1 MEYNRRE
8 IEYLKRNIINYE
20 KKREIGDFKAYLLEK
35 MYSTET
41 FAMTEF
47 KSWLQEGYTQKVF
60 SKKPP
65 QHPEKWISKCT
76 NFGNLNNPSSN
87 VGRILEKIGRGKFKV
102 LDQFKNL
109 YYEILNESGL
119 LKKKRVKAPEINE
132 IELTEIIFKNYYILK
147 DDFDLADFDELLKI
161 TCNDLNI
168 SEEILKD
175 YIKILN
181 EKDILGYSIVPGR
194 KIQRIKIIE
203 GSNYE
208 RIKI

>member
-8 IEYLKRNIINYE
+8 IEYLKRNILNYE
-20 KKREIGDFKAYLLEK
+20 KKRKKGDFKAYLLEK
-35 MYSTET
+35 MYFTDT
-41 FAMTEF
+41 FTMIEF
-47 KSWLQEGYTQKVF
+47 KSWLKEGYTKKNF
-60 SKKPP
+60 SKKLP

-76 NFGNLNNPSSN
+76 SFGNLNNPTSN
-87 VGRILEKIGRGKFKV
+87 VGRILERIGTGKFKV

-119 LKKKRVKAPEINE
+119 LKKKKVKAAEINE
-132 IELTEIIFKNYYILK
+132 NELANSIFKNYYLLK
-147 DDFDLADFDELLKI
+147 DDFDLVDFNELLKI
-161 TCNDLNI
+161 ICNELNI

-181 EKDILGYSIVPGR
+181 EKDIINYSIVPGR
-194 KIQRIKIIE
+194 EIQRIKIIE

-208 RIKI
+208 KIKI